1 MSTVLNIILSSI
13 VLTAFINLWGQ
24 NKKREFKYFSDE
36 NDKRQRDIFK
46 LMKKIENAKSKKELR
61 KLIIELSGVLDFYG
75 KEYNKYEDDLKV
87 DIFKGEHI
95 WKLIS
100 EMENT
105 DDWSQKTKL
114 IDYLGLLRQYE
125 KEKNSKKLV
134 SKYGDLIFNVLFWVG
149 TILAVCEL
157 YYLNKQVKNPNNNVF
172 TVIILYIML
181 QFAAYLITIIKTV
194 LNKMKCMRI
203 KGWYEYS
210 HADIVRIIFAMVI
223 IAISDIFCSEWIL
236 YMYDYVSAMWYI
248 NLCLK
253 MLSIIGL
260 FWVDVD
266 SNSIYETY
274 CRKVSERM
282 GYEEIK
288 IFAKRYGKLVNQI
301 FVLLEKWNINALFYS
316 TKEEKN
322 FSKIPV
328 DMQKARIVVEYK
340 GKYKKIYRKKDIEI
354 FIEKDVAKTDI

>member
-1 MSTVLNIILSSI
+1 
-13 VLTAFINLWGQ
+13 
-24 NKKREFKYFSDE
+24 
-36 NDKRQRDIFK
+36 
-46 LMKKIENAKSKKELR
+46 
-61 KLIIELSGVLDFYG
+61 
-75 KEYNKYEDDLKV
+75 
-87 DIFKGEHI
+87 
-95 WKLIS
+95 
-100 EMENT
+100 
-105 DDWSQKTKL
+105 
-114 IDYLGLLRQYE
+114 
-125 KEKNSKKLV
+125 
-134 SKYGDLIFNVLFWVG
+134 
-149 TILAVCEL
+149 
-157 YYLNKQVKNPNNNVF
+157 
-172 TVIILYIML
+172 
-181 QFAAYLITIIKTV
+181 
-194 LNKMKCMRI
+194 
-203 KGWYEYS
+203 
-210 HADIVRIIFAMVI
+210 
-223 IAISDIFCSEWIL
+223 
-236 YMYDYVSAMWYI
+236 
-248 NLCLK
+248 

-301 FVLLEKWNINALFYS
+301 FVLFEKWNINALFYS